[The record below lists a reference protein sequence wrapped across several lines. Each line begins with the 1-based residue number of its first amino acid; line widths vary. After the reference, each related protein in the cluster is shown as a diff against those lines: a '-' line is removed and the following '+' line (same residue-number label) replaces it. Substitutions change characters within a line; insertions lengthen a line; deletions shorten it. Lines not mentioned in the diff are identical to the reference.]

1 MNQFFYESRG
11 KEKIKELM
19 REGQVS
25 QAIRRSR
32 TPKKDVLP
40 YAPKRAGLS
49 KLALILL
56 GALGF
61 LSHRGH

>member
-1 MNQFFYESRG
+1 MNQFFYETRG

-25 QAIRRSR
+25 QAIKRARV
-32 TPKKDVLP
+32 PKPEVLP
-40 YAPKRAGLS
+40 SVPKRIRLS

-61 LSHRGH
+61 LSQRGR